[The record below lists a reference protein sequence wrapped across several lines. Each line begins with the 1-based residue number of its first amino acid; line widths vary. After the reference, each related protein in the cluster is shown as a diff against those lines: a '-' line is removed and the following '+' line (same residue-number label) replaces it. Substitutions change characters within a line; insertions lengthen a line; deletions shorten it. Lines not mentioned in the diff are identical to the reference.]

1 MSDAPP
7 ARPTRQQFAARVR
20 FNVAGESA
28 MSERFAANLSQGG
41 MFVRDDRPP
50 AVGSTVLLEFL
61 LPDGKTLCRVSAR
74 VVHARPAQLP
84 GEATAG
90 MGLQFLQYD
99 AFAQGLLA
107 KQAPAAP
114 EMIEPALVES
124 LAPQALSGAGPVVGI
139 DLGTTNSCVAIADKG
154 PPRVLQS
161 QRGYETVPSIVFFPT
176 QGSVLIGH
184 QAAERMILEPHRAIY
199 GSKRFIGRPF
209 ASREVRTFG
218 HFFHYALAADARG
231 QTAAQIDDKV
241 VPLVEIAQHILGYMR
256 QLASEALG
264 ADVQRAVVTVPAYFG
279 EHQRQAVREA
289 GQRAGL
295 TVERVLSEPT
305 AAAVAFGFGRGLTRT
320 VLVYD
325 LGGGTFDASILRI
338 DHDTMEVLATDGDAF
353 LGGSDFDDRLTEF
366 LLTMVERQHDISL
379 RKDAVA
385 VQRVRFAAELA
396 KRQLSEAR
404 EAPVDVPFLA
414 PGVNLKETIAFD
426 LFESLTEDLVTRTL
440 VIVEQ
445 VLKLAGLKATE
456 IDDVVLVGGQS
467 RSPQIARRLSERFGK
482 PPSHGV
488 HPDHAVALGAAIVA
502 SAAYGTQPVAGA
514 APSLALTDLLPA
526 SIRIGLPDGTT
537 QVLLPRGTKLPAQME
552 FEIASTPGKT
562 KEYVAALYRG
572 EQTVSKELELLGQVR
587 VPSSFALEIAK
598 SKATLTLSVSSDG
611 ILSLAIL
618 QAVTGARQTLEV
630 SLVED
635 GEVLEVGAAMEL
647 L

>member
-1 MSDAPP
+1 MSEAPP
-7 ARPTRQQFAARVR
+7 ARPTRQQFASRVR

-28 MSERFAANLSQGG
+28 MVERFAVNLSQGG
-41 MFVRDDRPP
+41 MFVRDDLPP
-50 AVGSTVLLEFL
+50 AVGSTVLVEFV
-61 LPDGKTLCRVSAR
+61 LPDGKPLCRVSAR
-74 VVHARPAQLP
+74 VVHARPAQVP

-99 AFAQGLLA
+99 AFAQGILA
-107 KQAPAAP
+107 KQAPEAP
-114 EMIEPALVES
+114 EMLEPGLVE
-124 LAPQALSGAGPVVGI
+124 ALSAQPTSGDGPIVGI

-161 QRGYETVPSIVFFPT
+161 QRGYETVPSIVFYPSD
-176 QGSVLIGH
+176 GPVLVGH

-218 HFFHYALAADARG
+218 HFFHYALAGDERG
-231 QTAAQIDDKV
+231 HTAAV
-241 VPLVEIAQHILGYMR
+241 VDGKLVSLVEVAAKILAFMR

-264 ADVQRAVVTVPAYFG
+264 TDVKRAVVTVPAYFG

-338 DHDTMEVLATDGDAF
+338 DNDAMEVLATDGDAF

-366 LLTMVERQHDISL
+366 LLTMVERTNNVSL
-379 RKDAVA
+379 RKDPVA

-414 PGVNLKETIAFD
+414 PNVNLKEVIPFE
-426 LFESLTEDLVTRTL
+426 LFEGLTEDLVTRTL

-445 VLKLAGLKATE
+445 ALKLAGLKATE

-467 RSPQIARRLSERFGK
+467 RSPQIARRLTERFGK
-482 PPSHGV
+482 APSHGV

-502 SAAYGTQPVAGA
+502 AAAYGVQPISGA
-514 APSLALTDLLPA
+514 APTLALTDLLPA
-526 SIRIGLPDGTT
+526 SLRIGLPDGST
-537 QVLLPRGTKLPAQME
+537 QVLLPRGTKLPAQIQ
-552 FEIASTPGKT
+552 FDVASTPGKT

-572 EQTVSKELELLGQVR
+572 ELSLTKELELLGQVR
-587 VPSSFALEIAK
+587 IPSSFSLEIAK
-598 SKATLTLSVSSDG
+598 SKAQLTLSVSGDG
-611 ILSLAIL
+611 IMSVTLL
-618 QAVTGARQTLEV
+618 QAVTGAVQQLEV

-635 GEVLEVGAAMEL
+635 PDVLSVGAGLEPL
-647 L
+647 